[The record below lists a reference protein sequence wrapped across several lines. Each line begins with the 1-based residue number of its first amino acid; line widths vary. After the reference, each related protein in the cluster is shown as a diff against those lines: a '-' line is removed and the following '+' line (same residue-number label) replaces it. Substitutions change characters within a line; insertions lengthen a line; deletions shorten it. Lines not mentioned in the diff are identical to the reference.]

1 MALKA
6 IMLRHKI
13 EDAKKELD
21 ALREKDA
28 EFATREAELEAAI
41 AEATTDEES
50 AVLEADIDAFE
61 NSRTAHRDSVAELE
75 NKIRSLEE
83 SLSAEEQNTP
93 PAKAETKTDETRKDD
108 TIMNK
113 RNIFAKMDYAE
124 RSAMFARD
132 DVKNFLSEVRTAMRE
147 KRSLSNAGL
156 LIPHVFLGLIREN
169 IENYSKMYKHVFV
182 RQIGGEGNAVVM
194 GAIPE
199 AVWTE
204 CCANINELNFSFYNA
219 EVGCNKVAG
228 FVPVCNALLE
238 DSDIDLAAELVT
250 ALGQSIGLALDKA
263 ILYGTGVKMP
273 LGVMARLVQ
282 TAAPESYPANA
293 RPWADL
299 HTANIKSHAASVKGV
314 DLFAAIVTDSGA
326 AKGKYSRGEKVW
338 VMNETTY
345 TNLLANALSI
355 NAAGAITSGVGG
367 TMPVAGGVIEVLNF
381 IPDNVIIGGYFD
393 CYLLAE
399 RAAIRVD
406 VSEHA
411 RFVEDFTL
419 FRGKA
424 RYDGLPVIAEAFV
437 AIGINGVTP
446 AATMTFA
453 ADTANT

>member
-41 AEATTDEES
+41 AEATTDDETATLES
-50 AVLEADIDAFE
+50 DIDAFE
-61 NSRTAHRDSVAELE
+61 NERSAHRDSISELE
-75 NKIRSLEE
+75 SKIRGLEE

-93 PAKAETKTDETRKDD
+93 PAKAETKTDETRKDEI
-108 TIMNK
+108 IMNK

-124 RSAMFARD
+124 RSAMFAQE
-132 DVKNFLSEVRTAMRE
+132 DVKTFLSEVRTAMRE
-147 KRSLSNAGL
+147 KRSLTNAGL

-169 IENYSKMYKHVFV
+169 IENYSKLYKHVFV
-182 RQIGGEGNAVVM
+182 RQIGGEGNVVVM

-282 TAAPESYPANA
+282 TAEPESYPANA

-345 TNLLANALSI
+345 TSLLANALSI

-399 RAAIRVD
+399 RATIRVD

-424 RYDGLPVIAEAFV
+424 RYDGLPVISEAFV

>member
-169 IENYSKMYKHVFV
+169 IENYSKLYKHVFV
-182 RQIGGEGNAVVM
+182 RQIGGEGNVVVM

-204 CCANINELNFSFYNA
+204 CCANINELDFSFYNA

-273 LGVMARLVQ
+273 QGVMARLAQ
-282 TAAPESYPANA
+282 TAEPESYPANA

-399 RAAIRVD
+399 RASIRVD

>member
-41 AEATTDEES
+41 AEATTDDETATLES
-50 AVLEADIDAFE
+50 DIDAFE
-61 NSRTAHRDSVAELE
+61 SERSAHRDSISELE
-75 NKIRSLEE
+75 SKIRGLEE

-93 PAKAETKTDETRKDD
+93 PAKAETKTDETRKDEI
-108 TIMNK
+108 IMNK

-124 RSAMFARD
+124 RSAMFAQE
-132 DVKNFLSEVRTAMRE
+132 DVKTFLSEVRTAMRE
-147 KRSLSNAGL
+147 KRSLTNAGL

-169 IENYSKMYKHVFV
+169 IENYSKLYKHVFV
-182 RQIGGEGNAVVM
+182 RQIGGEGNVVVM

-299 HTANIKSHAASVKGV
+299 HTVNIKSHAASVKGV
-314 DLFAAIVTDSGA
+314 DLFSAIVTDSGA

-367 TMPVAGGVIEVLNF
+367 TMPVVGGVIEVLNF

-399 RAAIRVD
+399 RATIRVD
-406 VSEHA
+406 VSEHV

>member
-169 IENYSKMYKHVFV
+169 IENYSKLYKHVFV

>member
-169 IENYSKMYKHVFV
+169 IENYSKLYKHVFV
-182 RQIGGEGNAVVM
+182 RQIGGEGNVVVM

-273 LGVMARLVQ
+273 QGVMARLAQ
-282 TAAPESYPANA
+282 TAEPESYPANA

>member
-169 IENYSKMYKHVFV
+169 IENYSKLYKHVFV
-182 RQIGGEGNAVVM
+182 RQIGGEGNVVVM

-399 RAAIRVD
+399 RAGIRVD